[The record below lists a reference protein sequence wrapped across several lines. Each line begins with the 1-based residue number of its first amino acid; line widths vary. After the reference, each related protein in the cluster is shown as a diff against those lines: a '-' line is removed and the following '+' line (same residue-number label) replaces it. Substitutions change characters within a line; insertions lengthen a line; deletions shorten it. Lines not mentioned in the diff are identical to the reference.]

1 MKLLVPQTTYY
12 VKKNTVLGVLIFS
25 KNILF
30 KVLCKRRDQCCSN
43 HHQVSNGACKPAMAT
58 LLTQIRPTSMM
69 LMNPSAAS
77 AGLIESKSHTLPA
90 SSSRFHH
97 HHFSSAVALENGH
110 GGQPNNEE
118 ATLAQ
123 NFIYPLNGHH
133 RAMSAPRLLQAS
145 QASNTE
151 RDLREKYWGM

>member
-1 MKLLVPQTTYY
+1 
-12 VKKNTVLGVLIFS
+12 
-25 KNILF
+25 
-30 KVLCKRRDQCCSN
+30 
-43 HHQVSNGACKPAMAT
+43 MAT

-69 LMNPSAAS
+69 LMNPTAAS
-77 AGLIESKSHTLPA
+77 ARGLIESKSHTLPA

-97 HHFSSAVALENGH
+97 HHFSSAVALENGLH
-110 GGQPNNEE
+110 GGQQANNEE